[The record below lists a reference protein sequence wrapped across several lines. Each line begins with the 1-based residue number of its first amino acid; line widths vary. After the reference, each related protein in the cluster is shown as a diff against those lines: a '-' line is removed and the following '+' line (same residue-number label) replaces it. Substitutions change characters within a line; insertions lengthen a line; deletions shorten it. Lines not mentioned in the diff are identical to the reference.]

1 MGTPWQMWRLVPER
15 GVGAFMPQRSS
26 TSVETLEPGSLPS
39 YEAGPEQSSSR
50 TQHAESERNE
60 FGTLVDEVTVVTT
73 TTTRRRY
80 RVEDA

>member
-1 MGTPWQMWRLVPER
+1 MWRLVPER
-15 GVGAFMPQRSS
+15 GIGAFMPQRSS

-39 YEAGPEQSSSR
+39 YEVGPGQPSTR
-50 TQHAESERNE
+50 AQQAESERDE
-60 FGTLVDEVTVVTT
+60 FSTIVDEVTVVT

>member
-1 MGTPWQMWRLVPER
+1 MWRLVPER

-26 TSVETLEPGSLPS
+26 TSVETQEPGSLPS
-39 YEAGPEQSSSR
+39 YEAGPGQSSTRSQR
-50 TQHAESERNE
+50 AESERDE
-60 FGTLVDEVTVVTT
+60 FGTIVDEVTVVT